1 MATEAAAA
9 RNTQRPTRSWRAACL
24 LGLALCLPLAAQ
36 PLGNR
41 EREVEAAFLVNFV
54 RYAEWP
60 RQRFSGEADPYVIAV
75 VGSQEATDTV
85 AAIARAAGPIQG
97 RRIEVWRVDLD
108 GHGAR
113 REVAKMRLRE
123 AHVAFLPA
131 EAATSPREL
140 LGALDGAPVLTV
152 SDVPGFVRDGG
163 MLGLV
168 RAGPH
173 MVFEANP
180 RAIDACGLG
189 LSAKVLK
196 LARIREPAP

>member
-1 MATEAAAA
+1 MATEAAACGSH
-9 RNTQRPTRSWRAACL
+9 RHPWWRRAGWL

-41 EREVEAAFLVNFV
+41 ERQVEAAFLVNFV

-60 RQRFSGEADPYVIAV
+60 RQRFTGEGDPYVIAV
-75 VGSQEATDTV
+75 VGSQDATDTV

-97 RRIEVWRVDLD
+97 RRIEVRRVDLD
-108 GHGAR
+108 VRGAR
-113 REVAKMRLRE
+113 REAAARRLRA
-123 AHVAFLPA
+123 AHVAFLSSD
-131 EAATSPREL
+131 AATTAEQL
-140 LGALDGAPVLTV
+140 LGVLDGAPVLTV
-152 SDVPGFVRDGG
+152 SDVPGFVEAGG

-173 MVFEANP
+173 MAFEANP
-180 RAIDACGLG
+180 RAINACGLG

-196 LARIREPAP
+196 LARIREPVP